1 VLASPTFRAYKRLKT
16 EASVRER
23 ELESRE
29 QADQKER
36 RAKKHEPIYVVLRI
50 PDCNAI
56 AVKSEPKN
64 AKVQVNCCK
73 QRISVVAKVVL
84 PPIVDPDEHPGICRQ
99 HFVGRVF

>member
-1 VLASPTFRAYKRLKT
+1 LEKQLVCLPLRLLARIKRLKT
-16 EASVRER
+16 KASVRER

-56 AVKSEPKN
+56 AVKSEPK
-64 AKVQVNCCK
+64 K
-73 QRISVVAKVVL
+73 R
-84 PPIVDPDEHPGICRQ
+84 
-99 HFVGRVF
+99 